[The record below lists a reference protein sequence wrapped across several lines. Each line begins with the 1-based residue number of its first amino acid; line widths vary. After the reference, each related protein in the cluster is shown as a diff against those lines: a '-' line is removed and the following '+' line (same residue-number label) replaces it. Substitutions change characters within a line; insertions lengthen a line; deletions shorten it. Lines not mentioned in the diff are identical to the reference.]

1 MNLVEKTS
9 VILAQTDETRI
20 APLACPTPQSPFDQP
35 GTICVEIVDT
45 CDIDRDAARRDPAR
59 RGIDLGF
66 NCACILGG
74 PGPGGAEFDRIAAR
88 LATEQN
94 PCRHCATPSL
104 NQRRAPTLDP
114 RQAAS
119 RNRTGYVCGGTPSCA
134 TSQMASVRG
143 ASRSRSRAI
152 DRPAP
157 VSKG

>member
-74 PGPGGAEFDRIAAR
+74 PGPGGAEFDRIAPR

-104 NQRRAPTLDP
+104 KQRRTPTLDP
-114 RQAAS
+114 RQAARRS
-119 RNRTGYVCGGTPSCA
+119 RIMRRDPPLAPRVGTASYGGARKRPRKRNRS
-134 TSQMASVRG
+134 
-143 ASRSRSRAI
+143 SR
-152 DRPAP
+152 P
-157 VSKG
+157 VSDKG